1 MALSSVSVVTNA
13 LRLKNFKP
21 TLEPRV
27 SAHSSNPETNE
38 IKETP
43 MKTIINIDGM
53 SCMHCVKNVTERLN
67 ALDAIDATHVN
78 LEQKQAVVESTQPI
92 DPDLVTRTITDAGYT
107 VTGIEGP
114 QG

>member
-1 MALSSVSVVTNA
+1 
-13 LRLKNFKP
+13 
-21 TLEPRV
+21 
-27 SAHSSNPETNE
+27 
-38 IKETP
+38 
-43 MKTIINIDGM
+43 MKTILNIDGM